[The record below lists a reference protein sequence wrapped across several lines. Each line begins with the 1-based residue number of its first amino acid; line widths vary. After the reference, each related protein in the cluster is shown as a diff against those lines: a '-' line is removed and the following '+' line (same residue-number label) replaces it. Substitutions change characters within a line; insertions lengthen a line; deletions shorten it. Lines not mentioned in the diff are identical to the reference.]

1 MLIIFIPIALW
12 FVFSLIDWKYD
23 SDIERIEEHYELM
36 DELEQQA
43 LDAEERHIEMM
54 HEYKKNSYRTSDDS
68 KRRPIRTERRIIRK
82 PDGSYVAQEITEY
95 EVD

>member
-1 MLIIFIPIALW
+1 MLIIFIPLALLI
-12 FVFSLIDWKYD
+12 VFTLIDQKYD
-23 SDIERIEEHYELM
+23 SDIERMQEHYELM

-43 LDAEERHIEMM
+43 IDAEERHIEMM
-54 HEYKKNSYRTSDDS
+54 HVHKKNSHRTSDDG